1 MDNFVEQLVAE
12 HFKSKGYLV
21 LSNYWFPIQSVRTRI
36 QQKKEQVYN
45 SQSWT
50 DIDVLARNA
59 NELLV
64 IQVKAIINQENTSKK
79 IIDFYKNVN
88 DFLKIGKSLDG
99 SSDISWWSS
108 NVNVKHLVVYENY
121 SPPTYL
127 DKLRDNGIDV
137 IQFSEIFKELL
148 EYLKEREGV
157 KEQNAT
163 MRFIHFLM
171 KYKFLSI

>member
-1 MDNFVEQLVAE
+1 MLNIF
-12 HFKSKGYLV
+12 
-21 LSNYWFPIQSVRTRI
+21 
-36 QQKKEQVYN
+36 
-45 SQSWT
+45 
-50 DIDVLARNA
+50 
-59 NELLV
+59 
-64 IQVKAIINQENTSKK
+64 
-79 IIDFYKNVN
+79 
-88 DFLKIGKSLDG
+88 
-99 SSDISWWSS
+99 
-108 NVNVKHLVVYENY
+108 VVYENY

-171 KYKFLSI
+171 KYKFISI

>member
-108 NVNVKHLVVYENY
+108 NVNIKHLVVYENY

-127 DKLRDNGIDV
+127 DKLRNNGIDV

-171 KYKFLSI
+171 KHKFITI